1 MAITAGRLLNFD
13 RYDSS
18 KISFYLSIPA
28 LAGASSLGIKDAFD
42 KGIEFNILV
51 IFSIIF
57 SFLFSFLTI
66 KYFLVYV
73 KKFTLNIFVYYR
85 VVLAGILLIIVYA

>member
-28 LAGASSLGIKDAFD
+28 LVGASSLGIKDAFD

-57 SFLFSFLTI
+57 SFLFSYLTI

-73 KKFTLNIFVYYR
+73 KKFTLYIFVYYR